1 MKKQQAGFTLIELV
15 LVIVILGILAATAL
29 PRFSDLSSQA
39 RLASM
44 NGLVGGIRSAAAIAK
59 ATQLAQNLASSTQ
72 VTIEGQLVQMSGGYP
87 QANNTG
93 ISRALSDVS
102 SYTDNLNG
110 TYDAVGPTAGTCRV
124 TYTNAGTGSFTAAIT
139 ASSGC

>member
-29 PRFSDLSSQA
+29 PRFSDLSKDA
-39 RLASM
+39 RIATM

-59 ATQLAQNLASSTQ
+59 ATQLAQSLGSSTGI
-72 VTIEGQLVQMSGGYP
+72 TIETQAVTMLGRYPTADTAGMSK
-87 QANNTG
+87 
-93 ISRALSDVS
+93 ALSDVS
-102 SYTDNLNG
+102 SYVDNNNG
-110 TYDAVGPTAGTCRV
+110 TYDATGTTASTCRV
-124 TYTNAGTGSFTAAIT
+124 TYANTGTGSFSVSVT